1 MFSKWV
7 NENINIL
14 LFFFF
19 LGLCYIYRTQF
30 AFLMKNITWISF
42 KSGSYS
48 SVSFF
53 LKDCKVAFYLMT
65 VIRFIQSYF
74 LLLNIWV
81 SVFLSPQTNPP
92 KCTECL
98 QYLDDPELR
107 YEQHPPDAVSS
118 SSVFSRI
125 VTVSCV
131 LAHWSNVS
139 QVEEIQI
146 LTNER
151 LSIFDANESGFESYE
166 DLPQHKLTC
175 FR

>member
-1 MFSKWV
+1 
-7 NENINIL
+7 
-14 LFFFF
+14 
-19 LGLCYIYRTQF
+19 
-30 AFLMKNITWISF
+30 
-42 KSGSYS
+42 
-48 SVSFF
+48 
-53 LKDCKVAFYLMT
+53 MT
-65 VIRFIQSYF
+65 ETN
-74 LLLNIWV
+74 LLLCSQNREENDSNQNSR
-81 SVFLSPQTNPP
+81 SVQGKCTPGNKSRCVTLRDWLRAGSLSAVCVLSPQTNPP

-125 VTVSCV
+125 VSVSCV
-131 LAHWSNVS
+131 SAHWSNVS